1 MTIAEI
7 LVPLTGTPADAGA
20 LDAAFVLA
28 APSGAH
34 VTALFAVEDAREAV
48 SAQDLRESIPV
59 RSVRHAGAR
68 EQARQAFAGAA
79 RKAGAAVDALV
90 EKHGALSARIL
101 ELPGDLAEA
110 MAHAALFADLV
121 VFPHDA
127 ARGPARAALIRV
139 LTESEKP
146 VLLAGRDPPAGAPRA
161 IAIGWDGSLPAARA
175 LTAALPFLA
184 TAKSV
189 ELLTI
194 GEPVGIAAAEAIDY
208 LALQGVTASL
218 RPLPPAPAGPALL
231 AAARGADLLVLGA
244 YGHNRLMERVF
255 GGATAHVLAHAGQP
269 VLLAH

>member
-7 LVPLTGTPADAGA
+7 LVPLCGTPADTGV
-20 LDAAFVLA
+20 LDTAFVLA

-34 VTALFAVEDAREAV
+34 VTALFAIEDAREVV
-48 SAQDLRESIPV
+48 SAQDLRESIPA
-59 RSVRHAGAR
+59 RSARHAGAR
-68 EQARQAFAGAA
+68 GQARQGFADAA
-79 RKAGAAVDALV
+79 KKAGAAVDALV
-90 EKHGALSARIL
+90 EKHAKLSADIL
-101 ELPGDLAEA
+101 EMPGDLAEA
-110 MAHAALFADLV
+110 MARAALFADLI
-121 VFPHDA
+121 VFPHDV
-127 ARGPARAALIRV
+127 ARGPARTAFIRV

-161 IAIGWDGSLPAARA
+161 IAVGWDGSLPAARA

-189 ELLTI
+189 DLLTI
-194 GEPVGIAAAEAIDY
+194 GEPAGIAAVEAVDY
-208 LALQGVTASL
+208 LALHGVTASL

-255 GGATAHVLAHAGQP
+255 GGATAHVLSHADQLI
-269 VLLAH
+269 LLAH